1 MRNSLIALAAFA
13 ALAACDQAPK
23 VEEAASAA
31 KLVQVSLE
39 GSASND
45 DAARIAHGER
55 ISWALGC
62 HGCHGNE
69 LHGKRFDEL
78 YASNL
83 TREVPKYSDA
93 QLDRLIRS
101 GIHPTGREVW
111 AMPSEVFQHLSD
123 ADLEAIIAYLRTLEP
138 AGEPT
143 GKPLPFEPDAQKL
156 IAEGKIMPAAQT
168 VLQTK
173 AKTPPDLGETHA
185 LGRYVTMV
193 TCAECHGPELKGQ
206 EGDTPDLIV
215 AGGYSR
221 DEFETL
227 MTKGIP
233 SGGRKFKNPL
243 MGEVARSRFG
253 HFTPHERYAL
263 YAYLKARAERSQ

>member
-1 MRNSLIALAAFA
+1 MRLLAAA
-13 ALAACDQAPK
+13 VMLATSACSAGQADDPPA
-23 VEEAASAA
+23 EPFIAFDGAYTTEAPA
-31 KLVQVSLE
+31 K
-39 GSASND
+39 
-45 DAARIAHGER
+45 IAHGRR

-62 HGCHGNE
+62 HGCHGKD
-69 LHGKRFDEL
+69 LQGQRFYEL

-83 TREVPKYSDA
+83 TREVPKYADA
-93 QLDRLIRS
+93 QLERLIRG
-101 GIHPTGREVW
+101 GIHPSGRDIW
-111 AMPSEVFQHLSD
+111 AMPSEIFQHLSD
-123 ADLEAIIAYLRTLEP
+123 ADLDAIIAYLRTVEP

-168 VLQTK
+168 VLKTK

-185 LGRYVTMV
+185 LGRYITMV

-221 DEFETL
+221 EDFERMITTGVPTGNRKLKEL
-227 MTKGIP
+227 MQD
-233 SGGRKFKNPL
+233 
-243 MGEVARSRFG
+243 VARNRFSKL
-253 HFTPHERYAL
+253 TPHERDAL
-263 YAYLKARAERSQ
+263 YAYLKARAEAPQ